1 MQASLYIKGLAPCTK
16 SVAES
21 LGKYLLSIIW
31 RLVRKRLS
39 LNRELVMTEVVNKGS
54 LEIWQFCY
62 KNATERSL
70 DKCKTNWYTELKL
83 KGSSSPASAKRLKEG
98 IQLNLHSKSQSAVY
112 QSITVLLCI
121 FVSKWR
127 PSSIGWQSYLGQ
139 FLLQII
145 LLTYFQF
152 QNWNRCSLQSYS
164 RWQRKSRCSLR
175 GIRSGR
181 FIVQVSHFLS
191 ETNLLAKK
199 FFDCYPKSAKN

>member
-1 MQASLYIKGLAPCTK
+1 MLQKEVLTSVKLIDIQSWSWKVRVPQLPHETKRRYSIK
-16 SVAES
+16 
-21 LGKYLLSIIW
+21 
-31 RLVRKRLS
+31 
-39 LNRELVMTEVVNKGS
+39 
-54 LEIWQFCY
+54 
-62 KNATERSL
+62 
-70 DKCKTNWYTELKL
+70 
-83 KGSSSPASAKRLKEG
+83 SSLKE
-98 IQLNLHSKSQSAVY
+98 SKHRI
-112 QSITVLLCI
+112 SIDYGAFLCI

-164 RWQRKSRCSLR
+164 RWQRKSRCSLH

-181 FIVQVSHFLS
+181 FTVLVSHFLS

-199 FFDCYPKSAKN
+199 FFDCDPKFANN